1 VAGFNK
7 RVDEIERRLE
17 HHQDQVTKIKD
28 VVQLAQTDLR
38 QFEVH
43 TRKNNIEING
53 VPEVPKE
60 DLLLLCIKLADA
72 LNVDLAKEHID
83 IVHRITSKNTQKPKP
98 IILNLANRWKKELMI
113 EANKWRKNADPQ
125 TKLPPTTTSLGLN
138 DLPESDIYFND
149 HLAPHQRRLHTG
161 ARVLRKKLGGYSVGA
176 AVWFKAQDIY
186 LRRRQDSVPVKIES
200 IKQLEELTN
209 EWKGYFKQ

>member
-1 VAGFNK
+1 MESERLEEIIRKLGKLDDLGKEIDSVTEAVAGFNK

-28 VVQLAQTDLR
+28 VVQLAQTDLK

-98 IILNLANRWKKELMI
+98 IILKLANRWKKELMI
-113 EANKWRKNADPQ
+113 AANKWRKNADLKQSYPRLLHLWDSTIYQ
-125 TKLPPTTTSLGLN
+125 RVTFISMIIWLLTREDFIQEQECCVRSLADTVWELQCG
-138 DLPESDIYFND
+138 SK
-149 HLAPHQRRLHTG
+149 
-161 ARVLRKKLGGYSVGA
+161 RKI
-176 AVWFKAQDIY
+176 F
-186 LRRRQDSVPVKIES
+186 
-200 IKQLEELTN
+200 T
-209 EWKGYFKQ
+209 